1 MRRFEIV
8 EIENGWLICYHTEH
22 GYVQRFFTDVEDI
35 VQILKMVTNTK
46 NIEDT
51 VRNVRV
57 G

>member
-8 EIENGWLICYHTEH
+8 EIANGWLICYHTDY
-22 GYVQRFFTDVEDI
+22 GYMQRFFTDVEDI
-35 VQILKMVTNTK
+35 MQIIKNVTDTK

-57 G
+57 K